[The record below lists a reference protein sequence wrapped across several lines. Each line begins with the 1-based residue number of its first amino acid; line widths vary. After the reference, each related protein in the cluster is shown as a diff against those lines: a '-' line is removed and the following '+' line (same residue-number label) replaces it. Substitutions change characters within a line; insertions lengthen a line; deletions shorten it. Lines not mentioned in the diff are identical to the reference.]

1 MKITIKEMIFKYYS
15 DNGLISM
22 PLFFITILVSLFLTF
37 LFGQN
42 ETSKDLFQE
51 FMSIN
56 VSTSA
61 TIFAVIIAAFG
72 FYAAMTDI
80 TFSKSLLRMGQLENS
95 LFPFLIVSILW
106 TLTIFTSLVFK
117 LANKA
122 FHDMD
127 LIMFFYIGMTLL
139 ALSLL
144 FTVAL
149 IYDTLK
155 LTIYRAY
162 FSDKGVIE
170 SLDKFRR
177 ESVEINESTKRKMI
191 IFLKFYIVVSIV
203 ILLFFL
209 SVVEWRFLN
218 RFFTFFFGMFFLAWN
233 YLTYKSIRYM
243 QKQNYFIGMNVI
255 SSTYKVSLYIL
266 SLVIVANN
274 FNI

>member
-106 TLTIFTSLVFK
+106 TLTIFTSLIFK

-122 FHDMD
+122 FDDMD

-177 ESVEINESTKRKMI
+177 ESVEINESTKRKMV

-203 ILLFFL
+203 ILLFFV

>member
-1 MKITIKEMIFKYYS
+1 MKITIKKLIFKYYS

-42 ETSKDLFQE
+42 ETSKDIFQE

-122 FHDMD
+122 FDNMD
-127 LIMFFYIGMTLL
+127 LIICFYIGMTLL

-177 ESVEINESTKRKMI
+177 ESVEINESTMRKMS
-191 IFLKFYIVVSIV
+191 IFLKFYIVVSIA
-203 ILLFFL
+203 ILLFFV
-209 SVVEWRFLN
+209 SVIEWRFLSS
-218 RFFTFFFGMFFLAWN
+218 FLTFFLGMVFLAWN

-243 QKQNYFIGMNVI
+243 QKQSYFIGMNVI

-266 SLVIVANN
+266 SLVIATNH